1 MPPWAN
7 PSVQIANQAIKDF
20 NVTGLSVGVVCNH
33 SVVFTG
39 GFGMADVAAK
49 IPVSADTLFQVVTN

>member
-1 MPPWAN
+1 M
-7 PSVQIANQAIKDF
+7 QIANQAIKDF

-49 IPVSADTLFQVVTN
+49 IPASADTLFQVVTN